1 MAEDR
6 VTVKM
11 GNTIGFTDL
20 ETRQTTYYGPG
31 DAVSVPARLARALGV
46 KWGPP
51 LPPMKLQEDSEP
63 IDTDPPYSQ
72 GLGTPLPEDFPYLNI
87 LTSAGIHL
95 VEETPHTEGGLVEV
109 PGIGPGRARA
119 ILEALVAM
127 EH

>member
-51 LPPMKLQEDSEP
+51 LPPMEP
-63 IDTDPPYSQ
+63 Q

-109 PGIGPGRARA
+109 PGIGPGRARV
-119 ILEALVAM
+119 ILEALAAM